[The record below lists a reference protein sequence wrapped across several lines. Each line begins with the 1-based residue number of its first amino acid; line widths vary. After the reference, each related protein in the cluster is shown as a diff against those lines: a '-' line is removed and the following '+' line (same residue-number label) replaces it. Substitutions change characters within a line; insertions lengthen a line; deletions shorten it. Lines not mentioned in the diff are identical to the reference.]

1 MSDQDNITIEPED
14 NEEPKLGSRLAADEG
29 EPIPVKVR
37 ESVRDSM
44 RRSVED
50 ARQSEMIETEEPDP
64 VVREYEGRYYGDK
77 PKRGRGAER
86 RWQFSVPP
94 QHRRPRRPAPQNV
107 SDEERLWAA
116 LAHGSA
122 LLTLLLALATGGIA
136 SLLTVFIP
144 LGIYLIYREKS
155 PFVAHHALQ
164 AFAAQVVGV
173 IGFAVLLVTLLVTW
187 AVLLVIS
194 AILVIVLVGLILFPL
209 VFIAGLVAL
218 AATFILPLGLLIYSM
233 IAAVQAWN
241 GNTYCYPWIG
251 DWVDDQLFETA

>member
-1 MSDQDNITIEPED
+1 MSDQDNITIEPE
-14 NEEPKLGSRLAADEG
+14 NTEEPKLGSRLAADES

-37 ESVRDSM
+37 ESVRDSI
-44 RRSVED
+44 RRAAED
-50 ARQSEMIETEEPDP
+50 AREIEALEAGEADP
-64 VVREYEGRYYGDK
+64 VAREYEGCYYEDK
-77 PKRGRGAER
+77 PKRGSGREN
-86 RWQFSVPP
+86 RWQFSIPP
-94 QHRRPRRPAPQNV
+94 QHRRPRRSAPQNV

-122 LLTLLLALATGGIA
+122 LLTILLALATGGIA

-144 LGIYLIYREKS
+144 LGIYLIHREKS

-164 AFAAQVVGV
+164 AFAAQVVGI
-173 IGFAVLLVTLLVTW
+173 IGFAVLLVTLAVTW
-187 AVLLVIS
+187 AMLLVIS
-194 AILVIVLVGLILFPL
+194 AILIIVLVGLILFPL
-209 VFIAGLVAL
+209 VLIAGLVAL

-241 GNTYCYPWIG
+241 GNTYSYPWIG